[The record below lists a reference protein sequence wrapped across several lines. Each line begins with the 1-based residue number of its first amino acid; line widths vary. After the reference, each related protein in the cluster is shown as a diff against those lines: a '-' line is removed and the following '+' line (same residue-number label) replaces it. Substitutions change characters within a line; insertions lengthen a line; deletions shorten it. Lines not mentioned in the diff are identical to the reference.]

1 MKRGTGRTGAR
12 FLFAAALGASLAAA
26 ALVGAVRA
34 QVRLAEP
41 AIVWIPEGAFVF
53 GANARDI
60 DFAVQLCQDENE
72 LALADECIPER
83 FAHER
88 PESRVYLRRF
98 GLDRTEVSRAQYAAC
113 VAAGACRP
121 SRIDD
126 TDPELGAPLHPV
138 AGINARDAARYCA
151 FRGGRLPTEQEWEKA
166 ARGADDARRFPWGSA
181 YDGRLGNHGRPIL
194 RADASDGHR
203 GLAPVGVL
211 EGRSPYG
218 LADMAGNV
226 WEWTRSRLRPVDVGP
241 SVRPSDRDS
250 RLVVRGGSF
259 LHPAVSMRV
268 TARTWLD
275 ERSERADLGVRCA
288 YDP

>member
-1 MKRGTGRTGAR
+1 
-12 FLFAAALGASLAAA
+12 
-26 ALVGAVRA
+26 
-34 QVRLAEP
+34 
-41 AIVWIPEGAFVF
+41 
-53 GANARDI
+53 
-60 DFAVQLCQDENE
+60 
-72 LALADECIPER
+72 
-83 FAHER
+83 
-88 PESRVYLRRF
+88 
-98 GLDRTEVSRAQYAAC
+98 
-113 VAAGACRP
+113 
-121 SRIDD
+121 
-126 TDPELGAPLHPV
+126 
-138 AGINARDAARYCA
+138 
-151 FRGGRLPTEQEWEKA
+151 EQEWEKA